1 MNLTK
6 VFSFMVP
13 MERKFFPTFIQAA
26 NNLVDTSELLI
37 KLIRE
42 PDIERRSEYVE
53 AIKVAEHKGDAITKS
68 LLEELSATFITPF
81 DREDIHVLISN
92 IDSIV
97 DLIHTTSKRI
107 HLYKLDRFPNEFV
120 EVADCIHYATKEIQH
135 VLLNVKTASDFLQFQ
150 DSYIRI
156 SQFETSA
163 DDLYQQFIMELFDKE
178 ENAILLIKKKDILT
192 SLEKA
197 MDKCEDVAVIF
208 SAIMIKLS

>member
-42 PDIERRSEYVE
+42 PDIDRRSEYVE

-68 LLEELSATFITPF
+68 LMEELSATFITPF

-120 EVADCIHYATKEIQH
+120 EVADCIHNASKEIQH

-150 DSYIRI
+150 DSYTRI